1 MLPFLKG
8 YDNVRERI
16 LNDLKEAMKAQDKEK
31 LSVIRMLKGSMQ
43 MEELNK
49 KHELTDDEVIN
60 VVTKEIKSRNDS
72 IKEFEKGNRE
82 DLIQKTN
89 AEIEILKAYLP
100 EQLTDEEA
108 SKIIDEAFEL
118 VKPESPRDMR
128 KIMKEV
134 SPKLKGK
141 YDMGKASSIIKER
154 LN

>member
-1 MLPFLKG
+1 MM
-8 YDNVRERI
+8 RERI

-118 VKPESPRDMR
+118 VKPESPRDMG

>member
-1 MLPFLKG
+1 M
-8 YDNVRERI
+8 RERI

-118 VKPESPRDMR
+118 VKPESPRDMG